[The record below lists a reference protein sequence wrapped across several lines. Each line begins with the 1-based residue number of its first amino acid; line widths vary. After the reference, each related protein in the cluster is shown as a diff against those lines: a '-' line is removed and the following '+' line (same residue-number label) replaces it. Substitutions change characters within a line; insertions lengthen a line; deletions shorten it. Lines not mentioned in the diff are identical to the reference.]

1 MKSVVAWIQS
11 VAVALGAPGLFL
23 IGFLDS
29 SFLSFPEV
37 NDLLLVLMVTQHKE
51 RMLLYAASATL
62 GSLAGCLVLF
72 SLGRRGGAGFVQ
84 RRFGSGAAERTLEQ
98 VRRFGVLAILVPSLL
113 PPPAPFKI
121 FVLLAGVSGMSPRR
135 FTASVLVGRGLR
147 YFGEGAL
154 ALRYGDNAIT
164 FLEENGRTVTLTLV
178 AALVVGAAAL
188 VLWRYRPAPQH
199 R

>member
-1 MKSVVAWIQS
+1 MKSFVAWIQS
-11 VAVALGAPGLFL
+11 IAVALGAPGLFL

-72 SLGRRGGAGFVQ
+72 YLGRRGGAAFVQ
-84 RRFGSGAAERTLEQ
+84 RRFGSGAAERTLEL
-98 VRRFGVLAILVPSLL
+98 VRRYGVLAILVPSIL

-121 FVLLAGVSGMSPRR
+121 FVLLAGVTGMTPRR
-135 FTASVLVGRGLR
+135 FISAILVGRGTR
-147 YFGEGAL
+147 YFGEAAL
-154 ALRYGDNAIT
+154 AYRYGDQAIA
-164 FLEENGRTVTLTLV
+164 FLEEHGRTVTLALI
-178 AALVVGAAAL
+178 AALVVGAIV
-188 VLWRYRPAPQH
+188 VLGWRRRP
-199 R
+199 RTV